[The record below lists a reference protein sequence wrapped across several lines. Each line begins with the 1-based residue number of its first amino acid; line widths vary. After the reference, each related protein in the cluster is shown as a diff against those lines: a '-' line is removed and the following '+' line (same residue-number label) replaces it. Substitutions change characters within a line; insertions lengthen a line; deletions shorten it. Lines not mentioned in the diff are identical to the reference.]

1 MKRRLREACVQLT
14 NELHHGSSSEDRERH
29 AKQQKRQRRQHGLRN
44 HNSRLLVAVRTSE
57 RLAPIK
63 RERPHED
70 ERKID
75 VRYISVPRSYAAFKL
90 LFGMVRSSQPL
101 LIIPTFRRIVAVAF
115 ATGSYGLL
123 FQTLWRLSA
132 AYSFGRLFT
141 LMVGAII
148 AMTFWLLI
156 DHDLWARHF
165 KKQAYTLFVLNNLT
179 TIISYYGILFIL
191 FLIAVLVL
199 VTPGLL
205 QDTLEHG
212 IDFNNYLYL
221 AWLAA
226 SISTVAGALGSS
238 LESTD
243 TVRNATYGYRQ
254 RRRYQEAREAQKF
267 QDDEQESENY

>member
-1 MKRRLREACVQLT
+1 
-14 NELHHGSSSEDRERH
+14 
-29 AKQQKRQRRQHGLRN
+29 
-44 HNSRLLVAVRTSE
+44 
-57 RLAPIK
+57 
-63 RERPHED
+63 
-70 ERKID
+70 
-75 VRYISVPRSYAAFKL
+75 
-90 LFGMVRSSQPL
+90 
-101 LIIPTFRRIVAVAF
+101 
-115 ATGSYGLL
+115 
-123 FQTLWRLSA
+123 
-132 AYSFGRLFT
+132 
-141 LMVGAII
+141 MVGAII